1 MDLINF
7 HKFGIIK
14 SPDINQNISNL
25 FRKINIKNIQNNII
39 MDYEKEQSNKNL
51 NTNYINRNKKPTDIN
66 INGANI
72 NYLRISKLSKSN
84 NGYYNKDLSHQY
96 TICDYGLL
104 SPDTFNNRNKNIL
117 NNLELIN
124 YGKNYNQKTF
134 VHREKKLPIIIVS
147 NKRPKKKHN
156 FQNGNIVN
164 KKRNGIIKIQSA
176 WRGYF
181 LRKIAIG
188 SIEKYIGFLALIKY
202 MQKMYI
208 KNMKFLFLF
217 KLKKIVKD
225 FIYIK
230 NSSIINVNNN
240 NNKNFVFNKIKQD
253 KLKNI
258 NKSAKPNSPKNK
270 VYFRKKMTEKG
281 GCDLKNENK
290 YNSNEIKQ
298 SVYIPKKISIYKFE
312 KNKCLFKNNMN
323 NRIKIKNFIDNIN
336 KRCYYQN
343 YPIFLYRLKILQ
355 KTNLFH
361 NKLLKLKNVIDLMN
375 KKYIKK
381 IFKKYRDH
389 VLFQKIKEDIYKNKD
404 NKEVDKKSDEKGN
417 INNSIF
423 KQLINKKI
431 EKENQ
436 HYNTSIKKYFKLWF
450 DQNNNN
456 NNNISVFKNNNYSST
471 TEKKVKKK
479 HLKIK
484 YSHEI
489 SFKTESS
496 FFSDKKDKS
505 KSSTINA
512 SHKKIMKV
520 KRKIIKT
527 NNNLRN
533 FFNSNLK
540 LAPKM
545 IKMGKLINKF
555 DNKNILSKY
564 FISWKKVK

>member
-1 MDLINF
+1 MDLIDY
-7 HKFGIIK
+7 HKLNNK
-14 SPDINQNISNL
+14 KRPNINPNISEL
-25 FRKINIKNIQNNII
+25 FRKINIRNIPNNLIKNS
-39 MDYEKEQSNKNL
+39 EKEKTKNYR
-51 NTNYINRNKKPTDIN
+51 TNYINRNKKPTDIN
-66 INGANI
+66 INGGNI
-72 NYLRISKLSKSN
+72 NYLRISKISKSN
-84 NGYYNKDLSHQY
+84 NRYYNKDISHQY
-96 TICDYGLL
+96 TICDYGKL
-104 SPDTFNNRNKNIL
+104 SPDTFKNRNERII
-117 NNLELIN
+117 NNFELSNYEIN
-124 YGKNYNQKTF
+124 YCQKTF
-134 VHREKKLPIIIVS
+134 VHREKKLPIIIIS
-147 NKRPKKKHN
+147 NKSAKKKTYIKNKN
-156 FQNGNIVN
+156 FEN
-164 KKRNGIIKIQSA
+164 KKKNGIIKIQSA

-181 LRKIAIG
+181 LRKLAIG
-188 SIEKYIGFLALIKY
+188 SIKKYIGFLSLIKY
-202 MQKMYI
+202 MEKIYI
-208 KNMKFLFLF
+208 KSMKFLFLF
-217 KLKKIVKD
+217 RLKKITKD
-225 FIYIK
+225 FI
-230 NSSIINVNNN
+230 NGN
-240 NNKNFVFNKIKQD
+240 NNKNFVFKKIKLGKSKNEYERSKINTPDNKIY
-253 KLKNI
+253 I
-258 NKSAKPNSPKNK
+258 
-270 VYFRKKMTEKG
+270 RKKEMKG
-281 GCDLKNENK
+281 KDYFNLKNESRYDSK
-290 YNSNEIKQ
+290 EIQK
-298 SVYIPKKISIYKFE
+298 SVYIPKKINIYKLE
-312 KNKCLFKNNMN
+312 KKKCLLKNNMN
-323 NRIKIKNFIDNIN
+323 NRIIIKNFIKNIN
-336 KRCYYQN
+336 KRCYYQY

-361 NKLLKLKNVIDLMN
+361 NKLLKLKNVIDLID
-375 KKYIKK
+375 KKHIKK

-389 VLFQKIKEDIYKNKD
+389 VLFQKIKEDIHKNKD

-436 HYNTSIKKYFKLWF
+436 YYNILIKKYFKLWF
-450 DQNNNN
+450 DQNNNNNNN

-505 KSSTINA
+505 KSNTINA

-520 KRKIIKT
+520 KRKILKT

-533 FFNSNLK
+533 FLNSNLK